1 VRLEGAS
8 RGKLAEFMP
17 DHVLSHIN
25 GDERFPVM
33 HAEGVSYKIRSDCG
47 PAGPSLDGLLGG
59 TLNSLLDFFEQVIID
74 KETFLDG
81 TSHGARRLG
90 LLLTAWLAAVM
101 VDDNLGV

>member
-1 VRLEGAS
+1 
-8 RGKLAEFMP
+8 
-17 DHVLSHIN
+17 
-25 GDERFPVM
+25 
-33 HAEGVSYKIRSDCG
+33 
-47 PAGPSLDGLLGG
+47 LDGLLGG